1 MLDLAKVVLLASEE
15 TAQTVEKKLPDFP
28 SIQNVP

>member
-1 MLDLAKVVLLASEE
+1 MLDLAKVDPGFEE
-15 TAQTVEKKLPDFP
+15 TEQTVEKKLPDFP